1 MKQPKKRKR
10 RGITARLLLLPLR
23 ERCAREQGQEKKKK
37 KRPPPPQKNQGSSNL
52 KSLCCFSWMGFI
64 AGHWETDWE
73 REKRR
78 KSGKSAIKISHSARR
93 SVSAICRQGRKRG
106 SKRRGSKQ
114 STKHYQNTQTTA
126 DNSRQTG
133 QMTVEHK
140 LQHCHHHHRHRNLV
154 NLSLPLLL

>member
-64 AGHWETDWE
+64 AGHWKTDWE
-73 REKRR
+73 RERERERVEKVQSKSVTLRGGQSAPYAGKRER
-78 KSGKSAIKISHSARR
+78 EDPKEGDPNKAQSITKTH
-93 SVSAICRQGRKRG
+93 RQ
-106 SKRRGSKQ
+106 Q
-114 STKHYQNTQTTA
+114 QTTA
-126 DNSRQTG
+126 DKPGRWQWSINYSTA
-133 QMTVEHK
+133 TTTTAIET
-140 LQHCHHHHRHRNLV
+140 
-154 NLSLPLLL
+154 

>member
-23 ERCAREQGQEKKKK
+23 ERCAREQGQKKKK
-37 KRPPPPQKNQGSSNL
+37 KRPTPSQKNQGSSNL

-64 AGHWETDWE
+64 AGHWKTDWE
-73 REKRR
+73 RERERVEKVQSKSVTLRGGQSAPYAGKRER
-78 KSGKSAIKISHSARR
+78 EDPKEGDPNKA
-93 SVSAICRQGRKRG
+93 
-106 SKRRGSKQ
+106 Q
-114 STKHYQNTQTTA
+114 SITKTHTQTTA